1 VLKLCKIIFIETNFF
16 LILFQIL
23 KNKTMARKKLIR
35 VPDLDKGNT
44 RLASVKSIDPVIDLG
59 NGITAANYEI
69 QITLL
74 RTKLAKY
81 NTALSTIDDLYNECI
96 TQIDVVRDWND
107 RVLTGVA
114 TKYGKNSS
122 QYEMAGGVKKSER
135 KKQTPKPSA

>member
-1 VLKLCKIIFIETNFF
+1 
-16 LILFQIL
+16 
-23 KNKTMARKKLIR
+23 MARKKLIR
-35 VPDLDKGNT
+35 VPDLDKGTT

-69 QITLL
+69 QINLL
-74 RTKLAKY
+74 RTKLDSY

-96 TQIDVVRDWND
+96 AQIVVVRDWND

-135 KKQTPKPSA
+135 KRQNPKPSA